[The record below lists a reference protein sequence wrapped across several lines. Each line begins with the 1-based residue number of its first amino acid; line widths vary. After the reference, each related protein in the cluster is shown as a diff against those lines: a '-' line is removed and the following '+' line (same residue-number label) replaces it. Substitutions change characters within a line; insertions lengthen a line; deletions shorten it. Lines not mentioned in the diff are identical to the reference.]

1 MTSGASNWNP
11 AKYQV
16 PVKKGLLVQYDPET
30 DILTLWNGT
39 PASNGS
45 SIAKDLVV
53 FYDEEDT
60 PQIVTLENAAALLL
74 PLLGKAG

>member
-11 AKYQV
+11 TKSQV

-39 PASNGS
+39 PASNGRPS
-45 SIAKDLVV
+45 PKTSWCSMTKR
-53 FYDEEDT
+53 T
-60 PQIVTLENAAALLL
+60 RRRS
-74 PLLGKAG
+74 

>member
-11 AKYQV
+11 TKSQV

>member
-1 MTSGASNWNP
+1 MSANWNP
-11 AKYQV
+11 AKYQA
-16 PVKKGLLVQYDPET
+16 PAKKELLVQYDPET

-45 SIAKDLVV
+45 SVAEDLMV

-74 PLLGKAG
+74 PLLGQAT